1 MKRKEVIALLLVGSL
16 LSGVAAVAATE
27 AGATAN
33 PLITLNWLKN
43 TFIPDTETQI
53 KDHVDQ
59 QLDQLQSA
67 DKQGVELRVKRAD
80 VLELESGSMLVP
92 LAGGMDIAIGA
103 GAVVDATAGEE
114 LPSGGAAAVVD
125 HRYVAAENSK
135 AEISVT
141 SDTAVVRITGA
152 YQLTPSENTDYNAVA
167 DALKNMGLFQG
178 SDMPY
183 GSGYELESA
192 PTRIQGLIMFLR
204 LMGEEQYALAY
215 PGSGITFA
223 DVPDWAEP
231 YVAYA
236 YDKGYTKGQEVDS
249 QWRVVFGTQDPLAPR
264 DYVTFLLR
272 ALNYAEGIDFQW
284 LTAIED
290 ARSLGI
296 LTDGEVAELTEKPFL
311 RAQVA
316 YLSYFALWT
325 ETPGGETLGERLINA
340 GVLDK
345 LSKGELS
352 SQIPLLNQRL

>member
-16 LSGVAAVAATE
+16 LSGAAAVKATE

-43 TFIPDTETQI
+43 TFIPDAEALL
-53 KDHVDQ
+53 KDHADQ
-59 QLDQLQSA
+59 QLGQLQSA

-80 VLELESGSMLVP
+80 VLKLESGSTLVP
-92 LAGGMDIAIGA
+92 LAGELGIAIEA
-103 GAVVDATAGEE
+103 GTVIDVTAGDE
-114 LPSGGAAAVVD
+114 LSSGGAAAAVG
-125 HRYVAAENSK
+125 HRYVTAENSK
-135 AEISVT
+135 AEASVT
-141 SDTAVVRITGA
+141 SDTAVARIIGA
-152 YQLTPSENTDYNAVA
+152 YQLTPSENTDYNAIA
-167 DALKNMGLFQG
+167 DALKTMELFQG
-178 SDMPY
+178 SDVPY
-183 GSGYELESA
+183 GSGYELENA

-236 YDKGYTKGQEVDS
+236 YDKGYTKGQEIDD
-249 QWRVVFGTQDPLAPR
+249 QWRVIFGTQDPLAPR

-272 ALNYAEGIDFQW
+272 ALNYAEGTDFQW

-290 ARSLGI
+290 ARRLEM
-296 LTDGEVAELTEKPFL
+296 LTDGEVAELTEKIFL

-316 YLSYFALWT
+316 YLSFFSLSAK
-325 ETPGGETLGERLINA
+325 TLGGERLAERLAAA
-340 GVLDK
+340 GVLDTTVVDT
-345 LSKGELS
+345 LMS
-352 SQIPLLNQRL
+352 SLQDQRL

>member
-16 LSGVAAVAATE
+16 LSGVVAVAATE
-27 AGATAN
+27 DGAEAN

-53 KDHVDQ
+53 KDHTDQ
-59 QLDQLQSA
+59 QLDHLLSA
-67 DKQGVELRVKRAD
+67 EKQGVELRVKGAD
-80 VLELESGSMLVP
+80 ILKLESGSTLML
-92 LAGGMDIAIGA
+92 LAGGGDITVGT
-103 GAVVDATAGEE
+103 GTVVDTTTGEE
-114 LPSGGAAAVVD
+114 LLSGGVAAAAD
-125 HRYVAAENSK
+125 HRYVVAEDSS
-135 AEISVT
+135 AEFSVT

-152 YQLTPSENTDYNAVA
+152 YQHSSSENTDYNAIA
-167 DALKNMGLFQG
+167 DALKGMGLFQG
-178 SDMPY
+178 SDVPY

-236 YDKGYTKGQEVDS
+236 YDKGYTKGQEIDS
-249 QWRVVFGTQDPLAPR
+249 QWRVVFGTQDLLAPR
-264 DYVTFLLR
+264 DYMTFLLR
-272 ALNYAEGIDFQW
+272 ALDYAEGTDFQW

-316 YLSYFALWT
+316 YLSYFALSAK
-325 ETPGGETLGERLINA
+325 TPGGESLAQRLSTAGALDATLVDA
-340 GVLDK
+340 SM
-345 LSKGELS
+345 LSLG
-352 SQIPLLNQRL
+352 NQRL